1 MSEEIDVKWMI
12 QKGYSLESH
21 LIAEGMSFDAFD
33 LINRADKKIGKTI
46 RQKIIAQ
53 FMKDLRSDFSDEY
66 DEVDLLKIKYGVYC
80 ISVGT
85 GFEIDYTKR
94 TSRVLYIGSGAVH
107 DRIKQ
112 HLSGKLFDFV
122 RALRTIP
129 LRFYICD
136 LTDIED
142 GKTVQRA
149 LEYSLLRQFCEKV
162 DDSFPLLNKRNAPN
176 KVSRYKFSKGWDFPI
191 QKDRG
196 KNTTQWLIKPYD
208 MEMWKG
214 ALS

>member
-1 MSEEIDVKWMI
+1 MPTEIDVQWMV

-21 LIAEGMSFDAFD
+21 LIAEGMSFDAFYI
-33 LINRADKKIGKTI
+33 INRADSKTGKSIRKKIISK
-46 RQKIIAQ
+46 
-53 FMKDLRSDFSDEY
+53 FMKDLRSDFSEDY
-66 DEVDLLKIKYGVYC
+66 KGVDISKIKYGVYC
-80 ISVGT
+80 ISIGT
-85 GFEIDYTKR
+85 GFEIDYTEK
-94 TSRVLYIGSGAVH
+94 TSRVLYIGSGAVY

-136 LTDIED
+136 LSDVEN
-142 GKTVQRA
+142 GRNAQRD
-149 LEYSLLRQFCEKV
+149 LEYALLRRFCEEI
-162 DDSFPLLNKRNAPN
+162 DDNFPLLNKRNAPKKSTGCN
-176 KVSRYKFSKGWDFPI
+176 FSKKWHFPI

-208 MEMWKG
+208 MGMWKG
-214 ALS
+214 SLS